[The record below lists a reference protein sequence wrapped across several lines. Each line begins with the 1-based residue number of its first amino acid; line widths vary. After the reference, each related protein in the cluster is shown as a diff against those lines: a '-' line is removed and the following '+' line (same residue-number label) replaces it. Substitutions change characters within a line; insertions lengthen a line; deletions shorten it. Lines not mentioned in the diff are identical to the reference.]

1 MNACGFYQKTQAFLH
16 YTSFIYQHNQYR
28 PVVYTGSLREFDM
41 KKVYSKGIGC
51 NGQYLQ

>member
-1 MNACGFYQKTQAFLH
+1 MPVAFTKRPGHFLH
-16 YTSFIYQHNQYR
+16 HTGFIYQHNQCR
-28 PVVYTGSLREFDM
+28 LVVYTGSLREIDM